1 MFVIPQIWEILIE
14 TNTLKF
20 DYTEDSLLDEYEED
34 NSNDHLSVKKTVEN
48 NEVERSRKRLILFIK
63 KTTNKHVWTR
73 SNI

>member
-48 NEVERSRKRLILFIK
+48 NEVERSQKRLILLIK
-63 KTTNKHVWTR
+63 KNNK
-73 SNI
+73 